1 MLNPGAAITLSS
13 FDDLLQAARGQPQR
27 QRLLFVFAAAGVD
40 ADATPAQRARFQ
52 AGQGGTLTPLMSV
65 DKAPEEVSSFQ
76 TLRDESR
83 GQEGQEGQPNAS
95 WDIVFVAALSGTAD
109 ASPTVTQSDA
119 ALQRMVASIKA
130 GNIGGCIAFDAA
142 GLPVQFS

>member
-1 MLNPGAAITLSS
+1 MTLSS
-13 FDDLLQAARGQPQR
+13 FDDLLQAARSQPQR

-65 DKAPEEVSSFQ
+65 DKAPEDLVSFEA
-76 TLRDESR
+76 LRDESQ
-83 GQEGQEGQPNAS
+83 GQHGQQGGP
-95 WDIVFVAALSGTAD
+95 WDLVFVAALSGTAD
-109 ASPTVTQSDA
+109 ASPTATQSDA

-130 GNIGGCIAFDAA
+130 GNINGCIAFDAA
-142 GLPVQFS
+142 GLPVQFN